1 MPYEGSFLG
10 IRNRMD
16 RPAAYESGGA
26 GLVST
31 IEDYALFAGM
41 LLEKGSGN
49 GTRILKPESVEQ
61 MMTVGLTQPQQAAF
75 ERWFGQKGY
84 DYGWL
89 MRGFEGAVHGGFTRP
104 EGENTAG
111 MAGLAAVF

>member
-1 MPYEGSFLG
+1 MGAVIEKAAHKTFGEFLEEKIFAPLGMKDTGFFVPEEKQRRLAKAYERMEDNSLVPYEGSFLG

-41 LLEKGSGN
+41 LLKGK
-49 GTRILKPESVEQ
+49 R
-61 MMTVGLTQPQQAAF
+61 
-75 ERWFGQKGY
+75 
-84 DYGWL
+84 
-89 MRGFEGAVHGGFTRP
+89 
-104 EGENTAG
+104 
-111 MAGLAAVF
+111 